1 LNIPPDTYY
10 QEGIMRHITHTDR
23 PDMTQ
28 RTLSA
33 NAVQAL
39 ERRRERDAY
48 RITSRVMPVHH
59 DDHDAWLERDVT
71 LRVRHT

>member
-1 LNIPPDTYY
+1 MNIPPDTHY

-39 ERRRERDAY
+39 ELQARGVAMMESM
-48 RITSRVMPVHH
+48 TP
-59 DDHDAWLERDVT
+59 LT
-71 LRVRHT
+71 LRNELAAAAGASA